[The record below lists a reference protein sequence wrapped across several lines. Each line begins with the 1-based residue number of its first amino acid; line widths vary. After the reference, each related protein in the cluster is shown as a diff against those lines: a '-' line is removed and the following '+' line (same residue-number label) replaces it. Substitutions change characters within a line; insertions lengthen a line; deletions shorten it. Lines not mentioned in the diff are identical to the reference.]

1 MGEWCDKKQT
11 LPSKLWMYDCLML
24 TSSLFGTGAK
34 VRDLW
39 RKKDLGTMTAITAQL
54 TGDGDSSMFRLSKA

>member
-1 MGEWCDKKQT
+1 
-11 LPSKLWMYDCLML
+11 MYDCLML